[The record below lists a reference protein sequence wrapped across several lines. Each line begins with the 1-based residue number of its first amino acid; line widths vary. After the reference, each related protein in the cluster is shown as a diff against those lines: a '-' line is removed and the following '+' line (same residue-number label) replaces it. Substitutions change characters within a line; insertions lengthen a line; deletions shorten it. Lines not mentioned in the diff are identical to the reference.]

1 MAGNERTEL
10 EMRVSLDGLMVM
22 QLRMDKWLSI
32 REASEM
38 AEVSYSTWRN
48 VEKGRTKVRTSTA
61 RKIAQVLGVE
71 AMSLARVEEGLHL
84 VREPLSG

>member
-1 MAGNERTEL
+1 
-10 EMRVSLDGLMVM
+10 
-22 QLRMDKWLSI
+22 
-32 REASEM
+32 
-38 AEVSYSTWRN
+38 

-71 AMSLARVEEGLHL
+71 DSRSLARVEEGLHL